1 MKANPGPLKVIIR
14 SMSRA
19 DDEDIESN
27 NGLSL
32 RFSTEEPLMSP
43 GRSWV
48 ENCRLCVMVLIIFV
62 IDDIVPHIGTVI
74 EGPEVICGPTGSSI
88 VSSVFEGIIEI

>member
-1 MKANPGPLKVIIR
+1 MFFSLKANPGPLKVIIR

-32 RFSTEEPLMSP
+32 RFSTDEPLMSP

-48 ENCRLCVMVLIIFV
+48 EN
-62 IDDIVPHIGTVI
+62 
-74 EGPEVICGPTGSSI
+74 
-88 VSSVFEGIIEI
+88 

>member
-1 MKANPGPLKVIIR
+1 
-14 SMSRA
+14 
-19 DDEDIESN
+19 
-27 NGLSL
+27 
-32 RFSTEEPLMSP
+32 
-43 GRSWV
+43 
-48 ENCRLCVMVLIIFV
+48 MVLIIFV

>member
-1 MKANPGPLKVIIR
+1 
-14 SMSRA
+14 MSRA

-32 RFSTEEPLMSP
+32 RFSSEEPLMSP

-48 ENCRLCVMVLIIFV
+48 DNCLSCIMVLVLFV
-62 IDDIVPHIGTVI
+62 IDDIVLNVGTVI
-74 EGPEVICGPTGSSI
+74 ERPEVICGPTDGSTISG
-88 VSSVFEGIIEI
+88 VFEGVIELCFQHAGFTK